1 MKKSG
6 KSFKILNIPLKKYS
20 NSMGGLM
27 IFVVFVVF
35 YNLSIFTIKK
45 NFLCFFTFTELK
57 KNSFI
62 RCVFWF
68 LQSQSIDQIRIWLPV
83 FFCFCLPPFFIIIFR
98 LFFWSFAVIFFHHI
112 NSVSTWIDWLLK
124 YFFFSSWLYVNVV
137 VFFYWIKKT
146 KKNPV

>member
-35 YNLSIFTIKK
+35 YNLSILQSKK
-45 NFLCFFTFTELK
+45 IFFVFTFTELK

-98 LFFWSFAVIFFHHI
+98 LFFWSFAVIFF
-112 NSVSTWIDWLLK
+112 SSYKFCVYLDWLVVEI
-124 YFFFSSWLYVNVV
+124 FFF
-137 VFFYWIKKT
+137 FFHLGFMWMS
-146 KKNPV
+146 